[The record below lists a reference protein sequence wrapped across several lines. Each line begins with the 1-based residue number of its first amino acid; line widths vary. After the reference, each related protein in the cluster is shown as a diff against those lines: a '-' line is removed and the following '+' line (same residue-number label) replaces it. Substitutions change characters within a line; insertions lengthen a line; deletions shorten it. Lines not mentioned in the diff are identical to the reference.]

1 MESIFNK
8 FNIDKKLKAFIV
20 LSLVVHLILLVSQAP
35 SLDIKNALTSTEDA
49 TAIKIK
55 LLVNSK
61 TKRQIVQTQ
70 ESKDKL
76 EKKLKDAYLG
86 KKDNFVARET
96 KSARVGSFKSA
107 AKGVKDGLKENK
119 QQRSKVKKRKN
130 FKDLKLSDLAVNPN
144 FKRMDIAKKQA
155 TVSSQRKG
163 LKNGTSKQ
171 AGLSRSNDFIKDVP
185 LGDFT
190 KLNTQEFAYYG
201 FYHRIRQKLEQFW
214 GVNIQEQAEK
224 IMKSGRTIA
233 SGQNHLT
240 SLIISLN
247 SKGEIVK
254 VKIKSTSGLKELD
267 EAAVKSFN
275 QAGPFPNPP
284 KGMVKNGYAVI
295 EWGFVVNT

>member
-1 MESIFNK
+1 MDSLMQK
-8 FNIDKKLKAFIV
+8 FNIDRKLKIFIGC
-20 LSLVVHLILLVSQAP
+20 SLVFHLVLLVSQAP
-35 SLDIKNALTSTEDA
+35 NFDIKNSLSKADETV
-49 TAIKIK
+49 IK
-55 LLVNSK
+55 LKLMNSSK

-70 ESKDKL
+70 EAKDKL
-76 EKKLKDAYLG
+76 EKKLKEAYLG

-96 KSARVGSFKSA
+96 KAATIGSFKSA
-107 AKGVKDGLKENK
+107 AKGVKDGLKENREK
-119 QQRSKVKKRKN
+119 KSQVKKRKN
-130 FKDLKLSDLAVNPN
+130 LKNLKLSDLAVAPN

-171 AGLSRSNDFIKDVP
+171 SGLSRSNDFIKDVP

-190 KLNTQEFAYYG
+190 QLNTQEFAFYG

-240 SLIISLN
+240 SLIISIN
-247 SKGEIVK
+247 STGEIVK
-254 VKIKSTSGLKELD
+254 VRIKSTSGLKELD

-284 KGMVKNGYAVI
+284 KGMIKNGHATI

>member
-1 MESIFNK
+1 MDSILQKFQIDNK
-8 FNIDKKLKAFIV
+8 FKLFIAFSVV
-20 LSLVVHLILLVSQAP
+20 LHLVLLVSQAP
-35 SLDIKNALTSTEDA
+35 SLDITNALSKPEET
-49 TAIKIK
+49 IIK
-55 LLVNSK
+55 LQLLNNTK

-70 ESKDKL
+70 ESKNNL

-86 KKDNFVARET
+86 KKDNIVDRQT
-96 KSARVGSFKSA
+96 KAATIGSFKSA

-119 QQRSKVKKRKN
+119 QRKSKVKKRKN
-130 FKDLKLSDLAVNPN
+130 LKNLKMSDLAIAPN
-144 FKRMDIAKKQA
+144 FKRMDVAKREEQI
-155 TVSSQRKG
+155 SSQRKG

-171 AGLSRSNDFIKDVP
+171 SGLSRSNDFIRDVP

-190 KLNTQEFAYYG
+190 KLNTQEFAFYG

-224 IMKSGRTIA
+224 IMKSGRSIA

-254 VKIKSTSGLKELD
+254 VRIKSTSGLKELD

-284 KGMVKNGYAVI
+284 KGMIKNGYATI